1 MNGAAGVQPAEFG
14 MRENIAAD
22 ESLGQLVFE
31 ALSRVLHH
39 HRDPLPAPDAQRR
52 EPALGI
58 TLLHLV
64 QQRHQDPRAR
74 RADRVSDRDRSTV
87 HVHVPP
93 HILVDR
99 DRLRGKRLI
108 GLD

>member
-1 MNGAAGVQPAEFG
+1 MSSLCLVPKLFGPNLRLALDSESDAHTAA
-14 MRENIAAD
+14 
-22 ESLGQLVFE
+22 
-31 ALSRVLHH
+31 
-39 HRDPLPAPDAQRR
+39 DAQRR

-74 RADRVSDRDRSTV
+74 RADRVSDRDRPTV